1 MILVT
6 GLEYSGTSLAAGL
19 LHHLGVDMGQ
29 IETPA
34 QLWAHRATWE
44 SLGCEGEPRGYLSYE
59 CQDFLQHALPYL
71 RDATPANHYNGECLG
86 ELLSHY
92 ALTRH
97 GLWGL
102 KSTQLCFLAWWSG
115 LERFPA
121 RWVLTQRPLEEVS
134 LSGARYTGVRTPWA
148 LWAAQGLGVQRLA
161 WLRLVRLLGER
172 ATVVPFVCVRLH
184 PEPTIHRLIE
194 ALDLNPTPEQVAA
207 AVNFVRKD

>member
-29 IETPA
+29 IETPE

-44 SLGCEGEPRGYLSYE
+44 SLQCDGQPRGYLSYE

-102 KSTQLCFLAWWSG
+102 KSTQLLFLAWWSG
-115 LERFPA
+115 LETFPA
-121 RWVLTQRPLEEVS
+121 RWVLTQRPLEDVT
-134 LSGARYTGVRTPWA
+134 LSGATYTGVNTPWG
-148 LWAAQGLGVQRLA
+148 LWAAQVQGVQRLA
-161 WLRLVRLLGER
+161 SLRLTCRLGDRPTVLRYHHVRQQPQDAIGQLIETLD
-172 ATVVPFVCVRLH
+172 LH
-184 PEPTIHRLIE
+184 P
-194 ALDLNPTPEQVAA
+194 TPAQVAA